1 MKGHIPAFS
10 TQYLSDLVF
19 CFLAGFFFLSEAKQ
33 SHLESAKCHRKTQT
47 IVWLSYFFWSAGWS
61 LSRRDQPADRVTS
74 LVLNSLAQW
83 PQTEG
88 PISSTNSQPASAEDR
103 RGIVVTGNTAVSHP
117 HELWCCIASD
127 PGHHVQP
134 SWPASGGWS
143 SGQAGELAQPTYA
156 RIAGTKSF
164 CESSRP

>member
-1 MKGHIPAFS
+1 MWKKKHTVLRFQKKSCRRHSHWQLMKGHIPAFS

-47 IVWLSYFFWSAGWS
+47 
-61 LSRRDQPADRVTS
+61 S

-103 RGIVVTGNTAVSHP
+103 RGIVVTGDTAVSHP
-117 HELWCCIASD
+117 HELWCCVASD

-134 SWPASGGWS
+134 SWPASSGWS
-143 SGQAGELAQPTYA
+143 SGQCWGVSAT
-156 RIAGTKSF
+156 
-164 CESSRP
+164 